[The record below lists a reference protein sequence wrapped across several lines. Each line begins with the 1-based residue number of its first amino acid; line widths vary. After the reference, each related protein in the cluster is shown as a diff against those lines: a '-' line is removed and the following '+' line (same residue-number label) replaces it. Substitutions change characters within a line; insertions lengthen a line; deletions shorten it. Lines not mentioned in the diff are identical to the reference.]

1 VVDNDFQIH
10 LNALNQPFGIE
21 HFDSL
26 SNAGNAN
33 SRFPRGIYIHE
44 LGSAADNLYGAQN
57 GSSFSGN
64 TYSFGATGSAER
76 SLGGLTTGSVSTI
89 YVGARF
95 QNNTGQPINA
105 LKVSYTGEQW
115 RCGGNG
121 LGDTLF
127 FQVSTNADSLHTG
140 TWTTFPALNFSS
152 PYVDTVAV
160 ALDGNLAPNFTFVSD
175 TAANLGI
182 IQPGQTVWI
191 RWSDLNVAGSDDAL
205 GIDNMSV
212 EPLVVGCLPATV
224 ELQGLVSPTLTGEIS
239 YANPIPIA
247 QEMANRLKYDF
258 GCHCIILLS
267 HLGYSYSG
275 NQVSDLIVAEQTEN
289 IDLIIGGHTHTFL
302 NKPTPVKNLKGNLV
316 LVSQAG
322 WAGLLLGRIDILFSP
337 KGHIQSF
344 DSAMN
349 EISKKTIGL

>member
-1 VVDNDFQIH
+1 MNRRTFIRTAGIASLGMGLTGKVLAKTYAHRQTLTPNGYERLVILHTNDMHSHLEPFAETDPKYPGQGGMARRAALIKQIRAEGHPTLLLDAGDVFQGTPYFNLFKGEPEFRMMTAMGYDVGTLGNHDFDN
-10 LNALNQPFGIE
+10 GIDGLVQMLP
-21 HFDSL
+21 HAQFPL
-26 SNAGNAN
+26 VNAN
-33 SRFPRGIYIHE
+33 Y
-44 LGSAADNLYGAQN
+44 NLKE
-57 GSSFSGN
+57 
-64 TYSFGATGSAER
+64 T
-76 SLGGLTTGSVSTI
+76 
-89 YVGARF
+89 
-95 QNNTGQPINA
+95 A
-105 LKVSYTGEQW
+105 LAGKIK
-115 RCGGNG
+115 
-121 LGDTLF
+121 
-127 FQVSTNADSLHTG
+127 
-140 TWTTFPALNFSS
+140 
-152 PYVDTVAV
+152 PYQIVQKGR
-160 ALDGNLAPNFTFVSD
+160 LKI
-175 TAANLGI
+175 GI
-182 IQPGQTVWI
+182 IG
-191 RWSDLNVAGSDDAL
+191 
-205 GIDNMSV
+205 
-212 EPLVVGCLPATV
+212 VGV
-224 ELQGLVSPTLTGEIS
+224 ELQGLVSPTLTGELS

-289 IDLIIGGHTHTFL
+289 IDLIVGGHTHTFL